1 MNTLAMVDVSLLGQ
15 QLVNG
20 LFFGGQ
26 MALMAVGLT
35 LVWGVARVL
44 NFAHGAMF
52 MVGGYAGYYTVSATG
67 SLVLAVLAAVVVVFL
82 LGVVTEVAFIE
93 HIRER
98 EESEIAA
105 IILTLGVA
113 TMLENGMRVLV
124 GSERLAMPTFASGV
138 WVLGSV
144 VISHQRFLIFAVSI
158 VAIAALFV
166 VVKYTKLGLGIRAVS
181 QDKDAALLMGIRP
194 RRIYATTFGMS
205 AALAG
210 LAGVLLAPI
219 FAIYPT
225 VGQRPFLLAFI
236 VVIVGGLG
244 SVRGTLVA
252 ALFLAIVR
260 SLSFIWLPS
269 EAAQALLFV
278 IMIVVLFVSPEGI
291 GGWLEA

>member
-1 MNTLAMVDVSLLGQ
+1 MVDVSLVAQ

-52 MVGGYAGYYTVSATG
+52 MIGGYAGFYTVQATG
-67 SLVLAVLAAVVVVFL
+67 SLAAAVVVAIAVVFL
-82 LGVVTEVAFIE
+82 LGVLVEVALIE
-93 HIRER
+93 VIRDR
-98 EESEIAA
+98 EEAEIAA

-113 TMLENGMRVLV
+113 TILENGMRVLV
-124 GSERLAMPTFASGV
+124 GSERLAMPSFVDGV
-138 WVLGSV
+138 WLLGPV
-144 VISHQRFLIFAVSI
+144 VVSQQRFVIFVVS
-158 VAIAALFV
+158 VAAIGALFA

-181 QDKDAALLMGIRP
+181 QDRDAALLMGVRP
-194 RRIYATTFGMS
+194 RRVYATTFGMS

-244 SVRGTLVA
+244 SVRGTLIA
-252 ALFLAIVR
+252 ALFLAMVR

-269 EAAQALLFV
+269 EGAQAVLFL
-278 IMIVVLFVSPEGI
+278 IMIIVLYVSPEGL
-291 GGWLEA
+291 GKVVEA